1 MRVAVCAVLGSLL
14 CACGAAAP
22 AAVEPGAEGCRAA
35 CERAGEAWSA
45 VAARAE
51 EAARPA
57 PDEEPLAAEQALD
70 RLEAHASALTRE
82 PREVEGDE
90 AFALSSAMM
99 DAIDAAGA
107 ELPPQL
113 RERADLAA
121 EALLTDRGRDGA
133 ARAARDAAAV
143 LEQVLVAMRPGSLE
157 QRATRRA
164 LATLGRRARDAGDAY
179 REEGAATGDL
189 RADRAE
195 AAELPEA
202 AAEDLRDARARAIEA
217 SAGVRRECAIERRL
231 SVPTL

>member
-1 MRVAVCAVLGSLL
+1 MRVLGCALLASLL
-14 CACGAAAP
+14 VACGAAAP
-22 AAVEPGAEGCRAA
+22 RPSAGGDACRAA
-35 CERAGEAWSA
+35 CQHASDAWLALATRAAG
-45 VAARAE
+45 
-51 EAARPA
+51 AARPT
-57 PDEEPLAAEQALD
+57 DREEPLAAEQALD
-70 RLEAHASALTRE
+70 RIEEHAAGLTRE

-99 DAIDAAGA
+99 DAIDAAGG

-121 EALLTDRGRDGA
+121 EALLTDRGRDGS

-143 LEQVLVAMRPGSLE
+143 LEQVLVAMRPGALE
-157 QRATRRA
+157 QRSTRRA
-164 LATLGRRARDAGDAY
+164 LATLGRRAQDAGEAY
-179 REEGAATGDL
+179 RAEGAATGDL

-195 AAELPEA
+195 SAELPED

>member
-1 MRVAVCAVLGSLL
+1 MAWQDAGRMRVAVCAVLGSLL

-22 AAVEPGAEGCRAA
+22 AAVEPGAEACRAA

-70 RLEAHASALTRE
+70 RLEEHASALTRE

-107 ELPPQL
+107 ELPAAP
-113 RERADLAA
+113 RARRSRR
-121 EALLTDRGRDGA
+121 RGAPHRSWPGRRGA
-133 ARAARDAAAV
+133 RRPRRRGGARAGAR
-143 LEQVLVAMRPGSLE
+143 RH
-157 QRATRRA
+157 
-164 LATLGRRARDAGDAY
+164 
-179 REEGAATGDL
+179 ATGL
-189 RADRAE
+189 ARGAS
-195 AAELPEA
+195 
-202 AAEDLRDARARAIEA
+202 DAPGPGGPRPARP
-217 SAGVRRECAIERRL
+217 RRG
-231 SVPTL
+231 